1 MPRQD
6 KRVAILVAGMHRS
19 GTSFVTRLLSFVGC
33 DLPATLMRPHPDNNE
48 AGFWESQPIADLN
61 DEALASAGSAWND
74 WRAFDSDWYGSPVAG
89 QFRERAQAVL
99 REQFGDSRL
108 FVLKDSRIC
117 RLMPFWIEAIRA
129 IGAEPLVISPI
140 RNPLDVAASLQARDE
155 IDPSTGYL
163 IWLRHVLDA
172 EKASRSLGRA
182 YVRYEILLSEVHAT
196 MDMLGDTLGI
206 SWPRRIS
213 VDAQMKIDEFV
224 LPALQH
230 HRTDDAK
237 LLKNPRLSRWIVSS
251 FEILD
256 RWCRGETNEK
266 DLSRLAQVRSAFD
279 AATPAFSRVL
289 AASERRISRRD
300 VQIRRTLADHD
311 ARIEALGRSVAERDT
326 RIEGLNQSIA
336 ARDDRIKTLGRSV
349 AERNAQIEALG
360 RSVAERDSHIE
371 ALGRSVAERDTRIE
385 ALGRSVAERDTQIE
399 ALGRSVAERDTRIEA
414 LGRSVAERDTQ
425 IEALGRSVAERDS
438 QVEALGQSVAERDT
452 RIEAL
457 NQSAAERDAQI
468 GALNQAIAERDDR
481 IKTLGRSVAE
491 RDLRIEGLNQSIA
504 EHDDRIKT
512 LGRSVAERDIR
523 IEGLN
528 QSIAARDTRIE
539 ALGRVHA
546 EYDSQIG
553 ALHQSVA
560 ERDRRIEE
568 LNQKTAA
575 ERDERI
581 AELLRM
587 VEDRDG
593 QIRVIRQA
601 LDKHDHDLAKLYASN
616 SWRMTAPLRI
626 LRQVP
631 RTLVDT
637 SHAGLSRTALKIY
650 RQAPLPPT
658 TKQHLRKLVVG
669 FAPWLIRNL
678 ASNRSKTSSLE
689 YYAVSRPELAESII
703 AAKKRDSRFPIV
715 FDPSFYLDSNKD
727 VKDAGVDPLEHYL
740 GWGAIEGRMPL
751 GDIHP
756 DKLHPL
762 VQSIHRFDMSADETT
777 TDIDTDFYR
786 MANPDLAHLDDE
798 AMREHYENHGRC
810 EKRADSMRTLVNSWG
825 GEPREV
831 PLDFDPE
838 EYADLYAWELYPFG
852 KSPLPLLNHY
862 MEYGRWL
869 GKPYSRLAFRVS
881 SQTSRDGSS
890 EKSPADP
897 LSANSPQ
904 LCILAHVYYTELWNE
919 LSDYICNLPEGMFAL
934 YVNLVDTTFSHE
946 LLSRIRDRF
955 PFSRIYISENRG
967 RDIGGFLRL
976 LENIHIDDYRIYGLI
991 HTKKSTHLPE
1001 HGGRIWR
1008 ERLLT
1013 SLMETKE
1020 CATENISLMLADDSI
1035 GLLAAESCRHQ
1046 DISKNN
1052 EKYNQ
1057 LLDRLNIGAG
1067 ARNVEYVTGTMGF
1080 LRADVLRRVFEGLRN
1095 LPFEN
1100 GNGKSM
1106 DFHRDGQW
1114 EHAAERVIG
1123 NVVRDMGYRFEWR

>member
-129 IGAEPLVISPI
+129 IGAEPLIISPI

-196 MDMLGDTLGI
+196 MDMLGDTLDI

-349 AERNAQIEALG
+349 AERDAQIEALG
-360 RSVAERDSHIE
+360 RSVAERDSRIEALGQSVAERDNRIEALDQSAAERDAQTGALNQAIAERDTQIE
-371 ALGRSVAERDTRIE
+371 ALGRSVAERDTQVEALGQSVAERDTRIE
-385 ALGRSVAERDTQIE
+385 ALGRSVAERDT
-399 ALGRSVAERDTRIEA
+399 
-414 LGRSVAERDTQ
+414 
-425 IEALGRSVAERDS
+425 
-438 QVEALGQSVAERDT
+438 
-452 RIEAL
+452 
-457 NQSAAERDAQI
+457 
-468 GALNQAIAERDDR
+468 
-481 IKTLGRSVAE
+481 
-491 RDLRIEGLNQSIA
+491 RIEGLNQSIA

-512 LGRSVAERDIR
+512 LGRSVAERDTR

-528 QSIAARDTRIE
+528 QSIAEHDDRIE
-539 ALGRVHA
+539 ALSRIYA

-560 ERDRRIEE
+560 ERDHRIEE
-568 LNQKTAA
+568 LNQKTTA

-581 AELLRM
+581 AELTRM

-631 RTLVDT
+631 RTLVHT

-658 TKQHLRKLVVG
+658 TKQHLRKLAVG
-669 FAPWLIRNL
+669 FAPWLIRNP

-777 TDIDTDFYR
+777 TGIDVDFYR

-798 AMREHYENHGRC
+798 AMREHHENHGRF
-810 EKRADSMRTLVNSWG
+810 EKRVNSMRALVNSWG
-825 GEPREV
+825 GEPKEV

-852 KSPLPLLNHY
+852 KSPLLLLNHY

-881 SQTSRDGSS
+881 SRTSRDGSS

-897 LSANSPQ
+897 LFTNSPQ

-919 LSDYICNLPEGMFAL
+919 LSGYICNLPEGKFAL

-1035 GLLAAESCRHQ
+1035 GQLAAESCRHQ
-1046 DISKNN
+1046 DISKNS
-1052 EKYNQ
+1052 EKYDQ

-1067 ARNVEYVTGTMGF
+1067 ARSVEYVTGTMGF

-1123 NVVRDMGYRFEWR
+1123 NVVRDMGYRFEWK